1 MKLGTAT
8 AVLIVAMCLALLCA
22 IGHTAT
28 YVISPNG
35 ACTVTPRG
43 ELGMGDKSLVVCQ
56 HVSPDETG
64 DGISEVAQTVL
75 VLGPSGGVICD
86 RSHVNILDPTKAR
99 GNLVRWYPAC

>member
-1 MKLGTAT
+1 MKFSTSV
-8 AVLIVAMCLALLCA
+8 AVLLVSMWLALLCT
-22 IGHTAT
+22 IGHAGS
-28 YVISPNG
+28 YVISPGG

-43 ELGMGDKSLVVCQ
+43 ELKMGDRSLVVCQ

-99 GNLVRWYPAC
+99 YNLVRWYPAC